1 MRLRTAVVAFTFSL
15 VCLIPLTSYADD
27 ITLTLETTSGGAP
40 YGTDVYPYQ
49 LQLATPNGTGIYDM
63 SCLNYNYEISF
74 GETWYVIPYTV
85 NSIIAGGV
93 DVDGMTPLQFEEDA
107 WLFNQY
113 SPNGTN
119 NVAGIGT
126 VSNTDV
132 QYAIWNIMDN
142 GNVTLPPDGNA
153 QLLDAKA
160 ASLAP
165 GLYPTYYANDMVF
178 VPDLNNTTGW
188 TNGEPQLFMTDPPPP
203 AMTPEPSSL
212 MLLGTGMLGVVAI
225 VRRRLQSVTA

>member
-1 MRLRTAVVAFTFSL
+1 MRLKTAVIALTFSL
-15 VCLIPLTSYADD
+15 ACLVPLTSYADD
-27 ITLTLETTSGGAP
+27 VTLTLESTSGGAP
-40 YGTDVYPYQ
+40 YGTDIYPYQ
-49 LQLATPNGTGIYDM
+49 LQLAAPGGTGIYDM

-74 GETWYVIPYTV
+74 GETWYVTPYMV
-85 NSIIAGGV
+85 NAIIAGGQ

-113 SPNGTN
+113 SSTGSN
-119 NVAGIGT
+119 NVAGVGT
-126 VSNTDV
+126 VTNADI

-142 GNVTLPPDGNA
+142 GNVPLPPDGKA

-160 ASLAP
+160 ASVAP
-165 GLYPTYYANDMVF
+165 GLFPTYYANDIVF
-178 VPDLNNTTGW
+178 VPDLSNDTGW

-212 MLLGTGMLGVVAI
+212 LLLGTGLLGMVAT
-225 VRRRLQSVTA
+225 VRRRLQPAKV